1 LPERYCDLDD
11 AILTLQGIRG
21 ILRALE
27 SLPRVHRTS
36 PVPVLYWLWLFCN
49 GTAKNSAGNSQHF
62 AVLCCR
68 RTAEAQDFCGQ
79 GDVDG

>member
-1 LPERYCDLDD
+1 
-11 AILTLQGIRG
+11 
-21 ILRALE
+21 
-27 SLPRVHRTS
+27 VHRTS